1 MKELYELKEKLCDEL
16 KEYGR
21 TEITSGT
28 LDTID
33 KLTHTIKNLDRI
45 IEKHEEEEYSNGYRH
60 SMRGRKRDAMG
71 RYSSNGY
78 SYNDDMVSELY
89 SLMHEAPDEGT
100 RQDIKRLIQK
110 MESNRG

>member
-1 MKELYELKEKLCDEL
+1 MNELYELKDRLCDEL

-21 TEITSGT
+21 KELSNGT

-45 IEKHEEEEYSNGYRH
+45 IEKHEEDDYSHRGGK
-60 SMRGRKRDAMG
+60 MGRKYSERKHGMD
-71 RYSSNGY
+71 RYSYHG
-78 SYNDDMVSELY
+78 DMISELY
-89 SLMHEAPDEGT
+89 ELMEEAPDEST
-100 RQDIKRLIQK
+100 KHDIKRLIQK